1 VKKTLVSWSSGKD
14 SAWLVHVLGSQTDV
28 EIGALMTTINEPAQ
42 RVAMHAVR
50 VELLEAQAAA
60 LGLPLWTTPIPSPC
74 PNEAYESAMA
84 GAVARAVS
92 EGFTHVAFGDLFLE
106 DVRRYRE
113 ERLAGTGLT
122 PIFPLFGADTAALA
136 REMIGGGLRAR
147 ITCLNPKLL
156 DRSFAGREFDAA
168 LLADLPPEIDPC
180 GERGEFHTCS
190 YDGPMF
196 RHAVPIETGITIER
210 DGFVFTD
217 LTLCLDQ
224 LVI

>member
-1 VKKTLVSWSSGKD
+1 MRKTLVSWSSGKD
-14 SAWLVHVLGSQTDV
+14 SAWLVHVLRSQGDI

-50 VELLEAQAAA
+50 VDLLEAQAIA
-60 LGLPLWTTPIPSPC
+60 LGLPLWKIPIPSPC
-74 PNEAYESAMA
+74 PNDAYECAMA
-84 GAVARAVS
+84 GAVGRAVG
-92 EGFTHVAFGDLFLE
+92 EGFTHVAFGDLFLQ
-106 DVRRYRE
+106 DIRRYRE

-147 ITCLNPKLL
+147 ITCLNPKVL

-168 LLADLPPEIDPC
+168 FLDDLPPEIDPC

-190 YDGPMF
+190 YGGPMF

-217 LTLCLDQ
+217 LTLGTHQ